1 MKTWIDV
8 LRVFVSCLGAI
19 MAALFLITAL
29 MWAWETDM
37 EIAALQAD
45 MEILKAKQR
54 PLVAIDGGKYLNVF
68 TKEKEVVIE
77 VVETKEVDRS
87 RW

>member
-8 LRVFVSCLGAI
+8 LRVFVCCLGAI

-37 EIAALQAD
+37 EIDSLQKD

-54 PLVAIDGGKYLNVF
+54 PLVAIDGGKYLTIF
-68 TKEKEVVIE
+68 TRENEVIIE
-77 VVETKEVDRS
+77 TDESKEVDRS
-87 RW
+87 K